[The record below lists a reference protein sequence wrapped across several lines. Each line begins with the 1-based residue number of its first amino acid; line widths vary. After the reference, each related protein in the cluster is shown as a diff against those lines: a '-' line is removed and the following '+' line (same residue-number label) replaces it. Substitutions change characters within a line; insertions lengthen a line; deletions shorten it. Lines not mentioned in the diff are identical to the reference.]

1 MTEYIV
7 KFLAAL
13 AAIADGL
20 NNIAAAINK
29 NGLAAPVQQTLE
41 LTTETPAKASVSPT
55 LDRLK
60 ADTKVKADAAKQE
73 AADKAKADA
82 AKEKADNDAK
92 AKADAAKQEAADKA
106 KAAENPASEDKVDVS
121 HLRLVGTALV
131 AAGKKTEFLAI
142 LAEFGAKN
150 VTTVPDDKRAACLDK
165 LEKTLGKK
173 VCQLED

>member
-29 NGLAAPVQQTLE
+29 NGLAAPVQGTLE
-41 LTTETPAKASVSPT
+41 LTTETPAQASVSPT

-60 ADTKVKADAAKQE
+60 ADTK
-73 AADKAKADA
+73 
-82 AKEKADNDAK
+82 
-92 AKADAAKQEAADKA
+92 AKADAAKQEAAADKA
-106 KAAENPASEDKVDVS
+106 KAKTEADAKTKADAPANDGDKVDVS